1 MVLQK
6 SQLSDYIKEKL
17 LTYLNK
23 EYTLLYNHFDVY
35 RGISPVEYQVTF
47 PEAQSII
54 VIRAYYKDLH
64 DMIHLDS
71 ITIHSTD
78 ERDEPYVANTGDLS
92 FESLLKKR
100 MIYVNNLLFK
110 ENTL

>member
-1 MVLQK
+1 
-6 SQLSDYIKEKL
+6 
-17 LTYLNK
+17 
-23 EYTLLYNHFDVY
+23 
-35 RGISPVEYQVTF
+35 
-47 PEAQSII
+47 
-54 VIRAYYKDLH
+54 
-64 DMIHLDS
+64 MIHLDS

-78 ERDEPYVANTGDLS
+78 ERDEPYVVDTKDQS